1 MSKHLTP
8 DQGDTL
14 NAIEKIREKNNGHWM
29 KNVRIALRE
38 APEETKAVLRQI
50 IVYDGAVTISLK
62 KLVENEN
69 SGQTD

>member
-14 NAIEKIREKNNGHWM
+14 NAIEKIREKNNGNWM
-29 KNVRIALRE
+29 KIVRIALRE

-50 IVYDGAVTISLK
+50 IVHDGAVTISLK
-62 KLVENEN
+62 KLVQDENDIN
-69 SGQTD
+69 AG

>member
-14 NAIEKIREKNNGHWM
+14 NAIEKIREKNNSHWM
-29 KNVRIALRE
+29 RIVRIALRE

-50 IVYDGAVTISLK
+50 IVHDGAVTISLK

>member
-14 NAIEKIREKNNGHWM
+14 NAIEAIRAKNNSNWI
-29 KNVRIALRE
+29 KIVKIALRE

-50 IVYDGAVTISLK
+50 IVHDGAVTISLK
-62 KLVENEN
+62 KLVQDENDIN
-69 SGQTD
+69 AG